1 MQEETQKASA
11 TSSPDPLTLDGP
23 GNRQIDV
30 FHVFPNWEKRSNL
43 HVLYELIACQEPDQE
58 PDISWVKKEGP

>member
-43 HVLYELIACQEPDQE
+43 HVLYELIACQEPD
-58 PDISWVKKEGP
+58 